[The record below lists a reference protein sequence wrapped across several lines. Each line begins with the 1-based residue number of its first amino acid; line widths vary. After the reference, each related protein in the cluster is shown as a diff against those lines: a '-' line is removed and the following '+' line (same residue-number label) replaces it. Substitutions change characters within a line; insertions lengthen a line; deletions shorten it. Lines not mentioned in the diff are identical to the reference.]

1 MFTNNDINFE
11 ALKRKAYNG
20 RWAALEDGIIPLTAA
35 DPDFRIASEIEQG
48 IIEYLKDGYLSYGP
62 FSGLPEFKKS
72 VADHFNQEK
81 HGSFSPENVLA
92 VNSAAQGMFLIAS
105 YVLNPGDEA
114 IILDPVDFLFKKSV
128 ETAGG
133 KVMLCPVDTTTGAI
147 DFEKLVSLI
156 NPRTKLISICNP
168 HNPLGKVYA
177 KEVLIKIAEIA
188 SAHDLWV
195 MSDEIW
201 SDIIYDQKEFY
212 TYSSVSEMAKRKSF
226 TVYGFSKSFGIA
238 GLRIGAVLC
247 NDQDILEDFTEKC
260 NFNSTI
266 EGVSTLSQIAGC
278 AALEKAKPW
287 YKEFLLHLQNNR
299 DLAFRLLNHS
309 EIVTPNLPEATFVL
323 FPKIEN
329 GMSSDEFAQHALTH
343 GKVAIVPGSERWF
356 GKGAEGHVRICFST
370 SQEIL
375 EEGINR
381 LITSFL
387 R

>member
-20 RWAALEDGIIPLTAA
+20 RWATLEDGIIPLTAA
-35 DPDFRIASEIEQG
+35 DPDFRAAPEIEQG
-48 IIEYLKDGYLSYGP
+48 VIDYIKDGYLSYGP
-62 FSGLPEFKKS
+62 FSGLPEFKKN

-81 HGSFSPENVLA
+81 HGSFSAENVLA
-92 VNSAAQGMFLIAS
+92 VNSAAQGMFLIAK

-133 KVMLCPVDTTTGAI
+133 TVKLCPVNTQTGEI
-147 DFEKLVSLI
+147 DFEKLIASI
-156 NPRTKLISICNP
+156 NSNTKLISICNP
-168 HNPLGKVYA
+168 HNPLGKVYS
-177 KEVLIKIAEIA
+177 KDVLKKVSEIA

-201 SDIIYDQKEFY
+201 SDIIYDNRDFY
-212 TYSSVSEMAKRKSF
+212 TYSAVSEEAKRKSF

-247 NDQDILEDFTEKC
+247 NDQKILEDFTEKS

-266 EGVSTLSQIAGC
+266 EGVSTLSQIA
-278 AALEKAKPW
+278 ASVALEKAKPW
-287 YKEFLLHLQNNR
+287 YKEFLGHLQQNR
-299 DLAFRLLNHS
+299 DRAFRLLKGS
-309 EIVTPNLPEATFVL
+309 GLVTPNLPEATFVL

-329 GMSSDEFAQHALTH
+329 GMSSDQFTQHVLQY

-356 GKGAEGHVRICFST
+356 GKGAEGHIRICFST
-370 SQEIL
+370 SKEIL
-375 EEGINR
+375 EEGLNR
-381 LITSFL
+381 IITSF
-387 R
+387 

>member
-20 RWAALEDGIIPLTAA
+20 RWATLEDGIIPLTAA
-35 DPDFRIASEIEQG
+35 DPDFRTAPAIEQG
-48 IIEYLKDGYLSYGP
+48 IIEYIKDGYLSYGP
-62 FSGLPEFKKS
+62 FSGLPEFKKTVS
-72 VADHFNQEK
+72 DHFNTEK
-81 HGSFSPENVLA
+81 FGNFTPENVLA

-105 YVLNPGDEA
+105 YLLKPGEEA

-128 ETAGG
+128 EAVGG
-133 KVMLCPVDTTTGAI
+133 KVVLCPVDTETGAI
-147 DFEKLVSLI
+147 DFEKMVSLI
-156 NPRTKLISICNP
+156 TPDTRMISICNP
-168 HNPLGKVYA
+168 HNPLGKVYS
-177 KEVLIKIAEIA
+177 KEVLKKISEIA

-201 SDIIYDQKEFY
+201 SDIVYDQKDFH
-212 TYSSVSEMAKRKSF
+212 TYSSVSEEAKKKSF

-247 NDQDILEDFTEKC
+247 HDQEIFEDFIEKS

-266 EGVSTLSQIAGC
+266 EGVSTLSQIA
-278 AALEKAKPW
+278 ASVALEKAKPW
-287 YKEFLLHLQNNR
+287 YRDFLSHLQHNR
-299 DLAFRLLNHS
+299 DLAFKTLSHS
-309 EIVTPNLPEATFVL
+309 EVLHPNLPEATFVL
-323 FPKIEN
+323 FPKIKN
-329 GMSSDEFAQHALTH
+329 GLTSEEFANHALHH

-375 EEGINR
+375 EEGLHR
-381 LITSFL
+381 LLKSF
-387 R
+387 

>member
-20 RWAALEDGIIPLTAA
+20 RWATLEEGIIPLTAA
-35 DPDFRIASEIEQG
+35 DPDFRTAPEIEQG

-72 VADHFNQEK
+72 VADHFNKEK
-81 HGSFSPENVLA
+81 QGTFSPENILA
-92 VNSAAQGMFLIAS
+92 VNSAAQGMYLIAS

-133 KVMLCPVDTTTGAI
+133 NVVLCPVDTTTGDI
-147 DFEKLVSLI
+147 DFEKMVSLI
-156 NPRTKLISICNP
+156 SSKTKLISICNP
-168 HNPLGKVYA
+168 HNPLGKVYS
-177 KEVLIKIAEIA
+177 KEILIKIAEIA

-201 SDIIYDQKEFY
+201 SDIIYDNKDFH
-212 TYSSVSEMAKRKSF
+212 TYSSVSEKAKKKSF

-247 NDQDILEDFTEKC
+247 NDQDILEDFTEKS

-266 EGVSTLSQIAGC
+266 EGVSTLSQIAGTV
-278 AALEKAKPW
+278 ALEKAKPW
-287 YKEFLLHLQNNR
+287 YKEFLNHLQNNR
-299 DLAFRLLNHS
+299 DLAFRLLSRS

-329 GMSSDEFAQHALTH
+329 GMSSDEFAQHVLTQ

-356 GKGAEGHVRICFST
+356 GKGAEGHIRICFST

-381 LITSFL
+381 IITSF
-387 R
+387 

>member
-20 RWAALEDGIIPLTAA
+20 RWATLDEGIIPLTAA
-35 DPDFRIASEIEQG
+35 DPDFRTAPEIEQG
-48 IIEYLKDGYLSYGP
+48 IIEYIKDGYLSYGP

-72 VADHFNQEK
+72 VADHFNHEK
-81 HGSFSPENVLA
+81 HGSFTSENILA
-92 VNSAAQGMFLIAS
+92 VNSAAQGMFLIAK
-105 YVLNPGDEA
+105 YVLQPGNEA

-133 KVMLCPVDTTTGAI
+133 IVKLCPVNTQTGEI

-168 HNPLGKVYA
+168 HNPLGKVYSR
-177 KEVLIKIAEIA
+177 EVLKKVSEIA

-201 SDIIYDQKEFY
+201 SDIIYDNRDFY
-212 TYSSVSEMAKRKSF
+212 TYSSVSEEAKRKSF

-247 NDQDILEDFTEKC
+247 NDQEVLEDFTEKSG
-260 NFNSTI
+260 FNSTI
-266 EGVSTLSQIAGC
+266 EGVSTLSQIAGSV
-278 AALEKAKPW
+278 ALENAKPW
-287 YKEFLLHLQNNR
+287 YRGFLNHLQQNR
-299 DLAFRLLNHS
+299 DLAFQLLS
-309 EIVTPNLPEATFVL
+309 GSGLVTPNLPEATFVL

-329 GMSSDEFAQHALTH
+329 GMSSDQFAQHVLQH

-356 GKGAEGHVRICFST
+356 GKGAEGHIRICFST
-370 SQEIL
+370 SKEIL
-375 EEGINR
+375 EEGLNR
-381 LITSFL
+381 IITSF
-387 R
+387 

>member
-20 RWAALEDGIIPLTAA
+20 RWATLDEGIIPLTAA
-35 DPDFRIASEIEQG
+35 DPDFRTAPEIEQG
-48 IIEYLKDGYLSYGP
+48 IIEYIKDGYLSYGP

-72 VADHFNQEK
+72 VADHFNHEK
-81 HGSFSPENVLA
+81 HGSFTSENILA
-92 VNSAAQGMFLIAS
+92 VNSAAQGMFLIAK
-105 YVLNPGDEA
+105 YVLQPGNEA

-133 KVMLCPVDTTTGAI
+133 IVKLCPVSTQTGEI

-168 HNPLGKVYA
+168 HNPLGKVYSR
-177 KEVLIKIAEIA
+177 EVLKKVSEIA

-201 SDIIYDQKEFY
+201 SDIIYDNRDFY
-212 TYSSVSEMAKRKSF
+212 TYSSVSEEAKRKSF

-247 NDQDILEDFTEKC
+247 NDQEVLEDFTEKSG
-260 NFNSTI
+260 FNSTI
-266 EGVSTLSQIAGC
+266 EGVSTLSQIAGSV
-278 AALEKAKPW
+278 ALENAKPW
-287 YKEFLLHLQNNR
+287 YRGFLNHLQQNR
-299 DLAFRLLNHS
+299 DLAFQILSGSGL
-309 EIVTPNLPEATFVL
+309 VTPNLPEATFVV

-329 GMSSDEFAQHALTH
+329 GMSSDQFVQHVLQH

-356 GKGAEGHVRICFST
+356 GKGAEGHIRICFST
-370 SQEIL
+370 SKEIL
-375 EEGINR
+375 EEGLNR
-381 LITSFL
+381 IITSF
-387 R
+387 

>member
-20 RWAALEDGIIPLTAA
+20 RWATLEDGIIPLTAA
-35 DPDFRIASEIEQG
+35 DPDFRAAPEIEQG
-48 IIEYLKDGYLSYGP
+48 IIDYIKDGYLSYGP

-81 HGSFSPENVLA
+81 HGSFYAENVLA
-92 VNSAAQGMFLIAS
+92 VNSAAQGMFLIAK

-133 KVMLCPVDTTTGAI
+133 TVKLCPVNTQTGEI
-147 DFEKLVSLI
+147 DFEKLIASI
-156 NPRTKLISICNP
+156 NSNTKLISICNP
-168 HNPLGKVYA
+168 HNPLGKVYS
-177 KEVLIKIAEIA
+177 KDVLKKVSEIA

-201 SDIIYDQKEFY
+201 SDIIYDNRDFY
-212 TYSSVSEMAKRKSF
+212 TYSAVSEEAKRKSF

-247 NDQDILEDFTEKC
+247 NDQEILEDFTEKL

-266 EGVSTLSQIAGC
+266 EGVSTLSQIA
-278 AALEKAKPW
+278 ASVALEKAKPW
-287 YKEFLLHLQNNR
+287 YKEFLSHLQQNR
-299 DLAFRLLNHS
+299 DRAFRLLKGS
-309 EIVTPNLPEATFVL
+309 GLVTPNLPEATFVL

-329 GMSSDEFAQHALTH
+329 GMSSDQFAQHVLQY

-356 GKGAEGHVRICFST
+356 GKGAEGHIRICFST

-375 EEGINR
+375 EEGLNR
-381 LITSFL
+381 IITSF
-387 R
+387 

>member
-20 RWAALEDGIIPLTAA
+20 RWATLEDGIIPLTAA
-35 DPDFRIASEIEQG
+35 DPDFRTAPEIEQG
-48 IIEYLKDGYLSYGP
+48 IIEYIKDGYLSYGP

-81 HGSFSPENVLA
+81 HGTFSSENVLA

-105 YVLNPGDEA
+105 YVLQPGDEA

-133 KVMLCPVDTTTGAI
+133 IVRLCPVNTTTGEI
-147 DFEKLVSLI
+147 DFESLVSLI
-156 NPRTKLISICNP
+156 TPKTKLISICNP
-168 HNPLGKVYA
+168 HNPLGKVYS
-177 KEVLIKIAEIA
+177 KETLKKVSEIA
-188 SAHDLWV
+188 SAHDVWV

-201 SDIIYDQKEFY
+201 SDIIYDNKSFH
-212 TYSSVSEMAKRKSF
+212 TYSSVSDEAKRKSF

-247 NDQDILEDFTEKC
+247 NDQEVLEDFIEKS

-266 EGVSTLSQIAGC
+266 EGVSTLSQIAGSV
-278 AALEKAKPW
+278 ALEKAKPW
-287 YKEFLLHLQNNR
+287 YKEFLNHLQHNR
-299 DLAFRLLNHS
+299 DLAFKILSRS

-329 GMSSDEFAQHALTH
+329 GMSSDQFTQHVLQQ

-356 GKGAEGHVRICFST
+356 GKGAEGHIRICFST

-375 EEGINR
+375 EEGLNR
-381 LITSFL
+381 IITSF
-387 R
+387 